1 MGIWIISIICAA
13 AIGLGLSLLIT
24 SLLLNHS
31 NNLGD
36 SRLNDKDFSSD
47 VIYFSKDENLP
58 ASMHLAESY
67 VKMSFSALIAS
78 KEYTTRKRK
87 SLRGNDSQFAQRYI
101 PVDEDESELEL
112 EQSETEDA
120 VKETEKSVESTVYL
134 SQTEGG
140 SFISHSEPQESAW
153 AAARRRNLQESASAN
168 PWGRDR
174 AWGTKQSADSIKP
187 IKVAVSAAAVPAATV
202 TAATVS
208 AATASTVPS
217 METTS
222 MAADAQTDE
231 HTDEQPEEPMPIYD
245 LPTADRPL
253 WENTNTDDDFS
264 DFEDLMQ

>member
-67 VKMSFSALIAS
+67 VQMSFSALIAS
-78 KEYTTRKRK
+78 KDYTTRKRQGLK
-87 SLRGNDSQFAQRYI
+87 GMDSQIVQCYI
-101 PVDEDESELEL
+101 PVEEDELES
-112 EQSETEDA
+112 EQSETENA
-120 VKETEKSVESTVYL
+120 EATNSEKAAESTVYL
-134 SQTEGG
+134 GQTEGG
-140 SFISHSEPQESAW
+140 TFISHSEPVESAW
-153 AAARRRNLQESASAN
+153 AAARRRNLQESASVN
-168 PWGRDR
+168 PWGRDSS
-174 AWGTKQSADSIKP
+174 WGAKQATDSIKP
-187 IKVAVSAAAVPAATV
+187 VKVAVSAAAVPAATV
-202 TAATVS
+202 S
-208 AATASTVPS
+208 AVASL
-217 METTS
+217 ETTS
-222 MAADAQTDE
+222 TTADAQTDE